1 MRFKILIVDD
11 EKNIRDIFG
20 LLLEEKGY
28 LSDGA
33 ASGAEALKKAAT
45 FAPDLVLLDMNLPDL
60 SGLDVLSGLQRVSP
74 GCRIII
80 ITAFGTIK
88 NAVEATKLGAYAY
101 LEKPVNNEELLL
113 LIGRALEVRRLEAE
127 LADLKSELYSRYR
140 FSSII
145 GTSARMNSIFQMM
158 DRIARVDGTVLISG
172 ESGTGK
178 ELAARAIH
186 FAGPRKD
193 GPFVV
198 VNCGAIP
205 RDLIESE
212 FFGHSK
218 GAFTDARAE
227 TTGKFELAHRGTIF
241 LDEVGE
247 LSLDAQVKLL
257 RVLGEREIVK
267 VGGTKTIPIDVRVIA
282 ATNKILDEE
291 VRKGAFREDLYFRLA
306 VLSLRL
312 PPLRERREDIPLLC
326 EHFFKKYAAEVGK
339 EIRSIAP
346 AALEALLRYSW
357 PGNVREL
364 ENVIYESMVLS
375 DDPVLDERRLPVRI
389 RSGFAGAGTAVGH
402 RPGGGE
408 EKEERPSEE
417 SLRGAAQAAAGR
429 TEKALIVKALREAG
443 GNRTLAARALG
454 ISRKTLFNKMKALRI
469 RGA

>member
-1 MRFKILIVDD
+1 MRFKILIIDD
-11 EKNIRDIFG
+11 EKNIRDIFS

-28 LSDGA
+28 LTESAADGA
-33 ASGAEALKKAAT
+33 EGLRKVGT
-45 FAPDLVLLDMNLPDL
+45 FAPDLLLLDMNLPDM
-60 SGLDVLSGLQRVSP
+60 SGLDVLAGVQRVSP
-74 GCRIII
+74 ACRIII

-113 LIGRALEVRRLEAE
+113 LISRALEVRKLEAE
-127 LADLKSELYSRYR
+127 VAVLKSELLSRYR
-140 FSSII
+140 FSSIV

-158 DRIARVDGTVLISG
+158 DRIARVDGTVLITG

-218 GAFTDARAE
+218 GAFTDARTE
-227 TTGKFELAHRGTIF
+227 TTGKFELAQRGTVF
-241 LDEVGE
+241 LDEIGD
-247 LSLDAQVKLL
+247 LSQDAQVKLL

-282 ATNKILDEE
+282 ATNKVLDEE

-306 VLSLRL
+306 VLSLHL
-312 PPLRERREDIPLLC
+312 PPLRDRREDIPLLC
-326 EHFFKKYAAEVGK
+326 EHFFNKYATELKK
-339 EIRSIAP
+339 EIRGVAP
-346 AALEALLRYSW
+346 DALEALLGYAW

-375 DDPVLDERRLPVRI
+375 DDLILDERRLPARI
-389 RSGFAGAGTAVGH
+389 RGGFAAAEAEK
-402 RPGGGE
+402 RPGPRAEGRSSG
-408 EKEERPSEE
+408 E
-417 SLRGAAQAAAGR
+417 SLRGAAQAAAER
-429 TEKALIVKALREAG
+429 AEKVLIEKALREAG
-443 GNRTLAARALG
+443 GNRTLAAKALR
-454 ISRKTLFNKMKALRI
+454 ISRKTLFNKMKALGI
-469 RGA
+469 GNE